1 MKDLGV
7 NLTEHVLDLWAEN
20 YTTLIKEIKEGLT
33 KREDILCPQIGR
45 LVSANVSASQI
56 DKQV

>member
-33 KREDILCPQIGR
+33 KREDILCP
-45 LVSANVSASQI
+45 
-56 DKQV
+56 